1 MIHHCVFLRFK
12 PTITP
17 ADKAALWVELGAMV
31 GQIEGLQEIRSGV
44 NARYEDLDHGF
55 ADGFIAVFDS
65 PQALAA
71 YQAHP
76 AHQALGAKLVQAAL
90 GGLQGLLV
98 FDLEHK

>member
-12 PTITP
+12 PTVTP
-17 ADKAALWVELGAMV
+17 AEKAALWAELRLLE
-31 GQIEGLQEIRSGV
+31 GQIAGLQEIRTGA

-76 AHQALGAKLVQAAL
+76 AHQTLGAKLVGAAQ
-90 GGLQGLLV
+90 GGLQGLMV
-98 FDLEHK
+98 FDLEQV